1 MWNTSDRYKELIY
14 NISTKCLLNIYIEDI
29 LIDDNALI
37 DFRISHTLFS
47 SDKIELGTTPSKAIE
62 LQIRA
67 EALPEKYDNF
77 YIETGINVDGKNEIV
92 PIGYFTL
99 ESIKKDDDL
108 VTLTIVDYMM
118 MFERTL
124 NIYKALPCTAI
135 NLLKYICNY
144 CGVELGSTSFTNSDT
159 IINIYDVNLTA
170 RQIIGYI
177 AEQAGGFACIGRNGK
192 LYIKKIG
199 KDTSK
204 IDIELFQDYSW
215 GEKFVCN
222 EVDFDNE
229 KQQYYIS
236 DTEVNGVDLDNVLD
250 TSLYSNV
257 EGRNI
262 EINPNN
268 LFINNKEQVENI
280 YKEVKGLT
288 LYGFEGQSIIDPA
301 LDIGDIVYIE
311 DKPVVYQGEME
322 FTKKFKGN
330 ISSRIETEQK
340 KSTTVGSALSYATR
354 MRNLKEEVEETQ
366 KQVFEKVDK
375 NMIIQSINESSSKE
389 EISENNKTI
398 NPEKLNINGIESING
413 NFGVDEKGN
422 MYCNDAK
429 INGKF
434 YNKDKEISFTDDCIH
449 VSKGLQ
455 GFNVNFFEDQ
465 NGIIRAYLT
474 FGKDTLITD
483 SETGGHK
490 LSGIES
496 EIGEED
502 IWFLIKNS
510 YGIDDGIKLNS
521 NANTGSQIIVGQD
534 PEIDDSSE
542 ETNFYNIGT
551 RINSYNIVTP
561 TLIQTSLEKIK
572 KNIKKFDGALK
583 IVEDSDIYKYNLK
596 IEKNTDKK
604 HIGFVI
610 GDKYNTPDEIISNN
624 KKGIDLYSTV
634 SILWEAV
641 KELNQKNNKIY
652 ELENKINIL
661 NDRLSK
667 QEKGV

>member
-14 NISTKCLLNIYIEDI
+14 NINTKCLLNIYIEDI

-99 ESIKKDDDL
+99 ESIEKDDDL

-177 AEQAGGFACIGRNGK
+177 AEQAGGFAFIGRNGK

-268 LFINNKEQVENI
+268 LFINNKEQIENI

-311 DKPVVYQGEME
+311 GKPVVYQGEME

-354 MRNLKEEVEETQ
+354 MRNLKGEVEEAQ
-366 KQVFEKVDK
+366 EQVTKFEKIKVDK
-375 NMIIQSINESSSKE
+375 TEIIKSINESSQTDDS
-389 EISENNKTI
+389 SI
-398 NPEKLNINGIESING
+398 NPDKININGVESKNKKFGIDEDG
-413 NFGVDEKGN
+413 NATLNEAN
-422 MYCNDAK
+422 INDAT
-429 INGKF
+429 IN
-434 YNKDKEISFTDDCIH
+434 NATINDAIINNASIANEA
-449 VSKGLQ
+449 
-455 GFNVNFFEDQ
+455 VN
-465 NGIIRAYLT
+465 I
-474 FGKDTLITD
+474 
-483 SETGGHK
+483 
-490 LSGIES
+490 
-496 EIGEED
+496 
-502 IWFLIKNS
+502 
-510 YGIDDGIKLNS
+510 
-521 NANTGSQIIVGQD
+521 
-534 PEIDDSSE
+534 
-542 ETNFYNIGT
+542 
-551 RINSYNIVTP
+551 
-561 TLIQTSLEKIK
+561 
-572 KNIKKFDGALK
+572 
-583 IVEDSDIYKYNLK
+583 
-596 IEKNTDKK
+596 
-604 HIGFVI
+604 
-610 GDKYNTPDEIISNN
+610 N
-624 KKGIDLYSTV
+624 KKGIQMADGTEIIGGKGILTNLQFKGGYGQFEEIGFQTV
-634 SILWEAV
+634 PDML
-641 KELNQKNNKIY
+641 KNTKLNM
-652 ELENKINIL
+652 KINIYIPNNFAIEKATIKL
-661 NDRLSK
+661 YHAPILYDNSFWGYCRNLKLFKGNDILSYYK
-667 QEKGV
+667 KSYIGEEYKEEDNITYNEISNAFGKNGFTAKTPTTSSHSAEIIESIDISNNLSAGNNLLKIETSLAPPTWITQTESDYFINEKKCAPYTGLILAIADIIGFMKNK